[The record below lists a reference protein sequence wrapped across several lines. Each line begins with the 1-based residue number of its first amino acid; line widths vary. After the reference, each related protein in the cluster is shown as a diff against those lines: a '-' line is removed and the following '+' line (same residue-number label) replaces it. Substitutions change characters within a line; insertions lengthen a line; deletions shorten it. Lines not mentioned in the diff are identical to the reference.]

1 MSLLTAN
8 RWATVSA
15 RLRSG
20 KCRRRPRTLLSSAPR
35 LHDRSR
41 RSRAT
46 HFDPSQ
52 FVDHYEVAVVEM
64 LNKKQAGM
72 PVSHEHA
79 APRPENAANLMGVA
93 PPQHCPG
100 KSRIHTPEKMAPTH
114 GAAGRNAASHSGQ
127 ESQGSRGKTGR
138 TTKRSSEKGWLILW
152 RVTKVQCRR

>member
-8 RWATVSA
+8 RWATVSV
-15 RLRSG
+15 RLRSAW
-20 KCRRRPRTLLSSAPR
+20 CRRRPRTLLSSAPR

-72 PVSHEHA
+72 PVSREHA
-79 APRPENAANLMGVA
+79 TPRLQDAVNLMEVLRRSIAQEKAVSASPKKRRRRIERQGEMLLA
-93 PPQHCPG
+93 IPG
-100 KSRIHTPEKMAPTH
+100 RKQMETVPK
-114 GAAGRNAASHSGQ
+114 AAGRFRARLKSAG
-127 ESQGSRGKTGR
+127 
-138 TTKRSSEKGWLILW
+138 
-152 RVTKVQCRR
+152 